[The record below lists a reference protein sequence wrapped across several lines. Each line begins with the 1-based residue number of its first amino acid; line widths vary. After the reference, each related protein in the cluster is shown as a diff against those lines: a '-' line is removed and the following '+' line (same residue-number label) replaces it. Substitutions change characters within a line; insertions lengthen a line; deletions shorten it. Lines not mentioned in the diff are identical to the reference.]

1 MMLPGLTLDDE
12 EIAASVEGILQCL
25 RVLAEEAALLKLNG
39 TFSAIEHVLATAT
52 VESGCTTSQ
61 GPIPGMTLH

>member
-1 MMLPGLTLDDE
+1 MNFPGLALDDE

-39 TFSAIEHVLATAT
+39 TFSAIEHALATAT
-52 VESGCTTSQ
+52 VESGGTTIQ
-61 GPIPGMTLH
+61 AAVPGMTLH